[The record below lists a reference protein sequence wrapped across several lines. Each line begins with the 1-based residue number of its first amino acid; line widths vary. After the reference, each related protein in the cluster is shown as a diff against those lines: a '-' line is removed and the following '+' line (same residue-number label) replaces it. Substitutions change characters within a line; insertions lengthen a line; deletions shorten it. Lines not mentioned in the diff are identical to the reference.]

1 MANIDGVG
9 GNKNSF
15 HFTTNKENKMTTIAQ
30 LQNMKLRTTRTQKR
44 YVSKIVMICMEQN
57 EEIEILSDGYRF
69 VQSTFQEDGEKYGVN
84 LGQPKKLGLSQRS
97 LLVKLCKTFEVSLHE
112 ELIEA

>member
-1 MANIDGVG
+1 M
-9 GNKNSF
+9 K
-15 HFTTNKENKMTTIAQ
+15 TIAQ

-44 YVSKIVMICMEQN
+44 YVSKIVMISMEQN

-69 VQSTFQEDGEKYGVN
+69 VQSTYQEDGKKYGVN
-84 LGQPKKLGLSQRS
+84 LGQPKKLKLSQRS
-97 LLVKLCKTFEVSLHE
+97 FLVKLCKTFEVSLHE